1 MSTDHSEN
9 YYQQDE
15 VSLKQILMFL
25 YEGKLFISGFL
36 SIVAIIAYF
45 YLQSINPT
53 YESHILYG
61 NPSDL
66 TVSKV
71 NRAKFYD
78 AKLIPSSVKT
88 LEAEDIYAMVTHKIS
103 STSFKEMVF
112 SKYGY
117 LERLNLNSEGDDIDN
132 EIYGFLDRVRKDESS
147 STDSLTYIF
156 MRGKD
161 PLILTSFLNDLFY
174 EADKDT
180 LNDLKE
186 IELNQINKKIL
197 SLSQEIAREEIVLKN
212 LREEK
217 IKRFNIELATAKAAK
232 IDDIDL
238 EKISVMYE
246 NTNLS
251 TIENTSG
258 ISTIFPLWYLLGE
271 DFIERELQQLTNEV
285 APNSTGLIQLNALL
299 GFLKSYKYTIDNTIS
314 AADISWSLTPTSPIG
329 PKKRLAMVIVLS
341 IAFLF
346 SVFFWYVIEIFRSPK
361 R

>member
-132 EIYGFLDRVRKDESS
+132 EIYGFLDRVSR
-147 STDSLTYIF
+147 
-156 MRGKD
+156 
-161 PLILTSFLNDLFY
+161 
-174 EADKDT
+174 
-180 LNDLKE
+180 
-186 IELNQINKKIL
+186 
-197 SLSQEIAREEIVLKN
+197 
-212 LREEK
+212 
-217 IKRFNIELATAKAAK
+217 
-232 IDDIDL
+232 
-238 EKISVMYE
+238 
-246 NTNLS
+246 
-251 TIENTSG
+251 
-258 ISTIFPLWYLLGE
+258 
-271 DFIERELQQLTNEV
+271 
-285 APNSTGLIQLNALL
+285 
-299 GFLKSYKYTIDNTIS
+299 
-314 AADISWSLTPTSPIG
+314 
-329 PKKRLAMVIVLS
+329 
-341 IAFLF
+341 
-346 SVFFWYVIEIFRSPK
+346 
-361 R
+361 